1 MAFLGSECPFLLLGK
16 LSWCS
21 KLWVILCW
29 GSVAP
34 KSVHGLIDSSL
45 PPKLM
50 TFPHTSHSTVARL
63 VAVQDQCV
71 HTFSSYITGGTVVWG
86 RKGKEGVEGWLGKA
100 NTFIQKVDFSWNAYI
115 YMLVHAFGFSIWSTI
130 INQHLK
136 SIFKSWELQL
146 ASYHHFLFL

>member
-45 PPKLM
+45 PAKLM

-86 RKGKEGVEGWLGKA
+86 RKGKEGVKGWLGKA
-100 NTFIQKVDFSWNAYI
+100 NTFIQKVDFSMKCI
-115 YMLVHAFGFSIWSTI
+115 HIHARSCLWFFYLKYN
-130 INQHLK
+130 NQPTLEK
-136 SIFKSWELQL
+136 YL
-146 ASYHHFLFL
+146 